1 MKNYLIALC
10 CAVIIS
16 GCAKTEVLSEA
27 PYADR
32 VKFSEYKIGNN
43 DQLLVSVWKNTELS
57 ISVPVRPDGKISMP
71 LVGDAQAQGLTPEA
85 LATELADKLSKY
97 IRAPNVTV
105 VVQAANS
112 ASYSSR
118 VRITGAVNA
127 PLSIPYYTDLNVLD
141 LVLEAGG
148 LTEFANA
155 DESILYRKTPE
166 GIKPYHVN
174 VEDILYRG
182 ILETNYT
189 LRPSDI
195 LIIPESVF

>member
-1 MKNYLIALC
+1 MNNYLLALF
-10 CAVIIS
+10 CAVMIS
-16 GCAKTEVLSEA
+16 GCATTEVLHEE
-27 PYADR
+27 PYSDK

-43 DQLLVSVWKNTELS
+43 DQLMISVWKNQELS
-57 ISVPVRPDGKISMP
+57 INVPVRPDGKISMP

-85 LATELADKLSKY
+85 LASELADKLSKY
-97 IRAPNVTV
+97 IRGPNVTV
-105 VVQAANS
+105 IVLGANS

-118 VRITGAVNA
+118 VRITGAVNG

-155 DESILYRKTPE
+155 DEAVLYRKTPE
-166 GIKPYHVN
+166 GTKPYHVN
-174 VEDILYRG
+174 IDDILYRG
-182 ILETNYT
+182 ILETNYL

>member
-1 MKNYLIALC
+1 MNKYLLALL
-10 CAVIIS
+10 CAVVLS
-16 GCAKTEVLSEA
+16 GCAKTVVLNEE
-27 PYADR
+27 PYSDK
-32 VKFSEYKIGNN
+32 VKFPEYRIGNN
-43 DQLLVSVWKNTELS
+43 DQLMVSVWKNNDLS

-71 LVGDAQAQGLTPEA
+71 LVGDAQAQGLSPEA
-85 LATELADKLSKY
+85 LATELADKLSKF
-97 IRAPNVTV
+97 IRDPNVTV
-105 VVQAANS
+105 IVLGANS

-118 VRITGAVNA
+118 VRITGAVNN

-155 DESILYRKTPE
+155 DESILYRNTPD

-174 VEDILYRG
+174 IDDILNRG
-182 ILETNYT
+182 ILDTNYV

>member
-1 MKNYLIALC
+1 MKNYLLALL

-16 GCAKTEVLSEA
+16 GCSKTAVLNEE
-27 PYADR
+27 PYSDR

-43 DQLLVSVWKNTELS
+43 DQLLISVWQNQELT
-57 ISVPVRPDGKISMP
+57 ITVPVRPDGQISMP
-71 LVGDAQAQGLTPEA
+71 LVGDAQAQGLTPEV
-85 LATELADKLSKY
+85 LAVELAEKLSKFV
-97 IRAPNVTV
+97 RAPNVTV
-105 VVQAANS
+105 IVLAANS
-112 ASYSSR
+112 ASYSNR
-118 VRITGAVNA
+118 VRITGAVNGQ
-127 PLSIPYYTDLNVLD
+127 LSIPYYTDLTVLD

-174 VEDILYRG
+174 VDDIFNKG
-182 ILETNYT
+182 ILDTNYV

>member
-1 MKNYLIALC
+1 MKNYFLALFC
-10 CAVIIS
+10 VVIVS
-16 GCAKTEVLSEA
+16 GCAKTEILNEA
-27 PYADR
+27 PYSDR

-43 DQLLVSVWKNTELS
+43 DQLLISVWKNTDLS
-57 ISVPVRPDGKISMP
+57 ITVPVRPDGKISMP
-71 LVGDAQAQGLTPEA
+71 LVGDAQAQGLTPEV
-85 LATELADKLSKY
+85 LAGELADKLSKY

-105 VVQAANS
+105 VVLAANS

-174 VEDILYRG
+174 VEDILHRG
-182 ILETNYT
+182 ILDTNYT

>member
-1 MKNYLIALC
+1 MNKYLLALF

-16 GCAKTEVLSEA
+16 GCAKTVVLNEE
-27 PYADR
+27 PYSDK
-32 VKFSEYKIGNN
+32 VKFSEYKIGIN
-43 DQLLVSVWKNTELS
+43 DQLMVNVWKNNDLS

-71 LVGDAQAQGLTPEA
+71 LVGDAQAQGLSPET
-85 LATELADKLSKY
+85 LASELADKLSKF

-105 VVQAANS
+105 IVLGANS

-118 VRITGAVNA
+118 VRITGAVNG

-155 DESILYRKTPE
+155 DEAILYRKTPE
-166 GIKPYHVN
+166 GIKPYRVN
-174 VEDILYRG
+174 VNDILNKG
-182 ILETNYT
+182 ILDTNYV